1 MIGSSSAGVW
11 RRAGAAAG
19 AGAVL
24 LLAAGPPLSRAE
36 QLRGLPAEGLVR

>member
-11 RRAGAAAG
+11 RRAGAPAG

-24 LLAAGPPLSRAE
+24 LLAAGPPLSSW
-36 QLRGLPAEGLVR
+36 QLKGLPAEGLVR